1 MKKFLLAAS
10 ALVSAA
16 AITGAANAADLGPA
30 PTASYYDWSGFYFG
44 LNAGVAWNNSELES
58 TLRYTGTDD
67 VYGYSPNEVNDFL
80 NDLDQDVGDDD
91 AVFTGGAMLGYN
103 WQMDS
108 LVLGVE
114 ADINYA
120 GFGDERSD
128 DLGGALN
135 TLFDDE
141 GRFEG
146 DSEASFDANWFGTLR
161 GRLGFAAD
169 NFLFYGT
176 GGLAYGHMEADVDID
191 LLDTET
197 DETYSYSGSTES
209 TNWGWTV
216 GAGMEYGI
224 ENWSL
229 GLEYLYVDLGSAEWD
244 GDFRTSDTLEIDN
257 ADFDGEGEVDYQF
270 SVIRATAKIRF

>member
-1 MKKFLLAAS
+1 M
-10 ALVSAA
+10 
-16 AITGAANAADLGPA
+16 
-30 PTASYYDWSGFYFG
+30 
-44 LNAGVAWNNSELES
+44 
-58 TLRYTGTDD
+58 
-67 VYGYSPNEVNDFL
+67 NDFL
-80 NDLDQDVGDDD
+80 SDLDQDVGDDD
-91 AVFTGGAMLGYN
+91 AVFTGGAMIGYN
-103 WQMDS
+103 WQMES

-141 GRFEG
+141 DRFVG
-146 DSEASFDANWFGTLR
+146 NSEASFDANWFGTLR

-176 GGLAYGHMEADVDID
+176 GGLAYGHMEADVDVHVT
-191 LLDTET
+191 DTDT
-197 DETYSYSGSTES
+197 DETSSYSGSTES
-209 TNWGWTV
+209 TNWGWTI

-224 ENWSL
+224 DNWSL

-244 GDFRTSDTLEIDN
+244 NDFNTSDIEEIDS
-257 ADFDGEGEVDYQF
+257 ADFDGDANIDYQF
-270 SVIRATAKIRF
+270 SVVRATAKLRF

>member
-10 ALVSAA
+10 AFVSAA
-16 AITGAANAADLGPA
+16 AIAGAASAADLEPA
-30 PTASYYDWSGFYFG
+30 PTASTYDWSGFYFG
-44 LNAGVAWNNSELES
+44 LNAGVAWNNSELDS
-58 TLRYTGTDD
+58 NLRYTGEDD
-67 VYGYSPNEVNDFL
+67 VYIYSPEEVNDFL
-80 NDLDQDVGDDD
+80 SDLDQDVGDDD
-91 AVFTGGAMLGYN
+91 AVFTGGAMIGYN
-103 WQMDS
+103 WQMES

-135 TLFDDE
+135 TLFSDE
-141 GRFEG
+141 DRFVG
-146 DSEASFDANWFGTLR
+146 NSEASFDANWFGTLR

-176 GGLAYGHMEADVDID
+176 GGLAYGHMEADVDVHVT
-191 LLDTET
+191 DTDT

-209 TNWGWTV
+209 TNWGWTI

-224 ENWSL
+224 DNWSL

-244 GDFRTSDTLEIDN
+244 NDFNTSDIEEIDS
-257 ADFDGEGEVDYQF
+257 ADFDGDANIDYQF
-270 SVIRATAKIRF
+270 SVVRATAKLRF